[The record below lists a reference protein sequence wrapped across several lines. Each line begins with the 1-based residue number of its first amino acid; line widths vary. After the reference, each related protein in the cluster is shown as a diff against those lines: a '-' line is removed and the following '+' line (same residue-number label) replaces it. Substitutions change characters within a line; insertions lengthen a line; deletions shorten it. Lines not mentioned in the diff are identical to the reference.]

1 MLFFFLCQHTKAGLS
16 SHQIEPFNNV
26 TLTIVFPL
34 KNIPEILFCGDLF

>member
-1 MLFFFLCQHTKAGLS
+1 MFFFFFISKADLS

-26 TLTIVFPL
+26 TLTIVLPL